1 LTLVAGGC
9 SGGRR
14 RSIGFG
20 SVHPADG
27 SLEVQETWV
36 VRFAPPPSTSF
47 TRSLSA
53 THHDGLSKIQTYLD
67 ERLLTDASG
76 PQRAVVRLGRRPRI
90 DWTVAPIAAG
100 VRAFQL
106 RYQAAATLEI
116 SGGRARFTWSILDGR
131 HGWRIQAAR
140 VVVTAPPGAKLVE
153 TPGLAEAGWTIALR
167 PDGIQAE
174 RTDVGPS
181 ESATVLM
188 ELDRDGLSAS
198 EPAWQFAVERASQFM
213 PAFASAGAFILV
225 VGLSVL
231 LMLRILLP
239 VGRPGAAIGATTTL
253 DVAPDALDAEVR
265 RVLRAGRAG
274 WLPRR
279 SLFAY
284 LVSVGLADQGRVAAA
299 DGLRVTGVVCV
310 ALGMALV
317 VVVDYTLWSYGPWTM
332 SVPASV
338 VAVGVLF
345 GIVAARFGILTP
357 AGLSAQKH
365 FRVNP
370 NP

>member
-1 LTLVAGGC
+1 MDRLDVLLALQ
-9 SGGRR
+9 
-14 RSIGFG
+14 
-20 SVHPADG
+20 PDG
-27 SLEVQETWV
+27 MLEVQETWI

-47 TRSLSA
+47 TRRLSA

-67 ERLLTDASG
+67 ERILTDASR
-76 PQRAVVRLGRRPRI
+76 PLRAVVRLGRSPRI
-90 DWTVAPIAAG
+90 DWTIPAIEEG
-100 VRAFQL
+100 VRTFQL

-116 SGGRARFTWSILDGR
+116 SGGRARFEWPVLPRR
-131 HGWRIQAAR
+131 HGWRIQVAR
-140 VVVTAPPGAKLVE
+140 IVVTGPSAAKLVE
-153 TPGLAEAGWTIALR
+153 TPGIAEAGWTIAER

-174 RTDVGPS
+174 RKDVGPS

-188 ELDRDGLSAS
+188 EFDREGLSAA
-198 EPAWQFAVERASQFM
+198 EPVWQFTAERAGQFM

-225 VGLSVL
+225 VGVSVL

-239 VGRPGAAIGATTTL
+239 VGRADAESGATTAF
-253 DVAPDALDAEVR
+253 DVAADALDAEVW
-265 RVLRAGRAG
+265 RVLLAGRAG

-284 LVSVGLADQGRVAAA
+284 LVSVGLGDQGRVAAA
-299 DGLRVTGVVCV
+299 DGLRITGVVCV
-310 ALGMALV
+310 ALGLMLV
-317 VVVDYTLWSYGPWTM
+317 VVVDYTLRSYGPWTM

-345 GIVAARFGILTP
+345 VIVAARFRILTP

-365 FRVNP
+365 LRANP
-370 NP
+370 NPNP